1 VETDQAQKAIL
12 YPQGEA
18 QKADH
23 PIPDLHIP
31 QVADHP
37 TAADHQ
43 VMNPEVQ
50 AHQVAQVHQ

>member
-12 YPQGEA
+12 YPQGEV

-23 PIPDLHIP
+23 LIQVLHIP

-43 VMNPEVQ
+43 AMNQEAPAHHSVQ
-50 AHQVAQVHQ
+50 VLR